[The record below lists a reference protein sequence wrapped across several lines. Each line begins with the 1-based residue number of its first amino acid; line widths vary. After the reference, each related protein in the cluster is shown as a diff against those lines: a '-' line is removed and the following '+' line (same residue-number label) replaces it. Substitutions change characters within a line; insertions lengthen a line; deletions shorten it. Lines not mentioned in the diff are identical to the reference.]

1 MKDMKHRLNGV
12 KKNKLIIFASIFTIA
27 CISLLS
33 VGYAANSSSLA
44 FDGSAFARAEGDVR
58 ITDVQCVKPN
68 TSSDTQGD
76 TSGNIFYPEF
86 TKDAINGGLRLN
98 SVTTSM
104 VCNIEVTN
112 LSSYNVL
119 ITNIEKIRFTNTNMT
134 YSFENVVV
142 NDTLIPAAN
151 KSVLQLKIAFRSNVL
166 SQIAGAIET
175 FIENVLGINLNV
187 YFGFRFSFYKVPQ
200 YTLSVT
206 ATPEDALIVFE
217 VGDKVVASGT
227 GHVSKLMDSHKP
239 IKYTVSKKNYYTQS
253 ETITMTENTTRTIEL
268 VHKTG
273 YELTINPT
281 PSNSLVTFKVNGEV
295 VSSGTG
301 VQSYTAIDETTIEY
315 TVSMFEYYD
324 KTGSFTLAGKDTTI
338 DVSLDLMPW
347 ITGTFTN
354 TDRKVA
360 TTKEDVVYHPGKY
373 LIEMWGGKGGQY
385 FRVESKQA
393 GYRGEAGYI
402 YAIVDLEYNDKI
414 FFTLGGNGRDG
425 DYSGVARGG
434 ENGGGNGAATYAGG
448 GGGYSAFA
456 VGTTTINEAN
466 INSGNV
472 LMIVAGG
479 GGAGGSSLVAGKP
492 GDGGN
497 AGTLTSAT
505 TTISIGTVF
514 HGADGT
520 LNGAKEGSNGLGGTT
535 TSKANSKG
543 GKAGGLLLGGAGTGN
558 GGGGGAGYYGGSG
571 SGGAGTLATNQPGGA
586 GGGSSF
592 ISSKVTYSNLPS
604 TATSK
609 LVATNP
615 SSTGGAIVITYL
627 GKN

>member
-12 KKNKLIIFASIFTIA
+12 KKNKLIIFASIFAIA

-33 VGYAANSSSLA
+33 VGYAANSSTLA

-58 ITDVQCVKPN
+58 ITDVQCVKP
-68 TSSDTQGD
+68 SSGLDTQD
-76 TSGNIFYPEF
+76 TSGNIFYPEY
-86 TKDAINGGLRLN
+86 TKDSINGGLRLN
-98 SVTTSM
+98 STLTSM

-119 ITNIEKIRFTNTNMT
+119 ITNIEQIRFSNPNMN

-142 NDTLIPAAN
+142 NETIIPAAN
-151 KSVLQLKIAFRSNVL
+151 KSVLKLKIAFRPNII
-166 SQIAGAIET
+166 SQISGLVET
-175 FIENVLGINLNV
+175 IIENVLGINLNV
-187 YFGFRFSFYKVPQ
+187 YFGFRFSFYKIPQ

-206 ATPEDALIVFE
+206 TTPEDALIVFE
-217 VGDKVVASGT
+217 VEDQVVASGT
-227 GHVSKLMDSHKP
+227 GHVSKLMDSNKP
-239 IKYTVSKKNYYTQS
+239 IKYTVSKKNYYTQT
-253 ETITMTENTTRTIEL
+253 ETITMTEDTTRTIEL
-268 VHKTG
+268 THKPD

-301 VQSYTAIDETTIEY
+301 VQSYTAVDETTIEY

-324 KTGSFTLAGKDTTI
+324 KTGSFTLDGKDTTI

-354 TDRKVA
+354 NDRKVA

-385 FRVESKQA
+385 FRAESKQT

-425 DYSGVARGG
+425 DYSGTARGG
-434 ENGGGNGAATYAGG
+434 ANGGGNGAATYAGG
-448 GGGYSAFA
+448 GGGYSALA
-456 VGTTTINEAN
+456 VGTTTIDEAN

-497 AGTLTSAT
+497 GGTLTSAT
-505 TTISIGTVF
+505 TTISIGNVF

-520 LNGAKEGSNGLGGTT
+520 LNGAKEGRNGLGGTT
-535 TSKANSKG
+535 TSTANSNG
-543 GKAGGLLLGGAGTGN
+543 GKAGGLLLGGAGNGN

-571 SGGAGTLATNQPGGA
+571 SGGAGTLSTNQPGGA

-592 ISSKVTYSNLPS
+592 ISSKATYSNLPS

>member
-1 MKDMKHRLNGV
+1 MKDMKHRLNGL
-12 KKNKLIIFASIFTIA
+12 KKNKLIIFASIFVIA

-33 VGYAANSSSLA
+33 VGYAANSSTLA

-58 ITDVQCVKPN
+58 ITDVHCVKPSESG
-68 TSSDTQGD
+68 TLEDS
-76 TSGNIFYPEF
+76 SGNIFYPEY
-86 TKDAINGGLRLN
+86 TKDSINGGLRLN
-98 SVTTSM
+98 SATTKM

-119 ITNIEKIRFTNTNMT
+119 VTNIEKIRFTNINME
-134 YSFENVVV
+134 YSFDNLKV
-142 NDTLIPAAN
+142 NETTIPAAD
-151 KSVLQLKIAFRSNVL
+151 KSVFSLTIAFRSNVI
-166 SQIAGAIET
+166 SQISGMVET
-175 FIENVLGINLNV
+175 FIENVLGIDLNV
-187 YFGFRFSFYKVPQ
+187 YFGFRFSFYKIPQ
-200 YTLSVT
+200 YTLDVT
-206 ATPEDALIVFE
+206 AIPEDSLIVFE
-217 VGDKVVASGT
+217 VGDQVVASGA

-253 ETITMTENTTRTIEL
+253 ETITMTDNTSRTVEL
-268 VHKTG
+268 VHKNDFD
-273 YELTINPT
+273 LTINPT
-281 PSNSLVTFKVNGEV
+281 PSNSLVTFKVDGEV
-295 VSSGTG
+295 VLSGTG
-301 VQSYTAIDETTIEY
+301 VQTYTATDETTIEY

-324 KTGSFTLAGKDTTI
+324 KTATYTLNGKDTTI

-385 FRVESKQA
+385 LRAESKKA

-425 DYSGVARGG
+425 DYSGTARGG
-434 ENGGGNGAATYAGG
+434 ANGGGNGAATYAGG

-456 VGTTTINEAN
+456 IGTKTIDSSN

-497 AGTLTSAT
+497 GGTLTSAT

-520 LNGAKEGSNGLGGTT
+520 LNGAIEGRNGLGGTT
-535 TSKANSKG
+535 TSIANSKG
-543 GKAGGLLLGGAGTGN
+543 GKAGGLLLGGAGDGN

-571 SGGAGTLATNQPGGA
+571 SGGAGTLSSNQPGGA

>member
-12 KKNKLIIFASIFTIA
+12 KKNKLIIFACIFAIA

-33 VGYAANSSSLA
+33 VGYAANSSTLA

-58 ITDVQCVKPN
+58 ITDVQCVKP
-68 TSSDTQGD
+68 SSGLDTQD
-76 TSGNIFYPEF
+76 TSGNIFYPEY
-86 TKDAINGGLRLN
+86 TKDSINGGLRLN
-98 SVTTSM
+98 STLTSM

-119 ITNIEKIRFTNTNMT
+119 ITNIEKIRFSNPNMN

-142 NDTLIPAAN
+142 NETIIPAAN
-151 KSVLQLKIAFRSNVL
+151 KSVLKLKIAFRPNII
-166 SQIAGAIET
+166 SQILGLAENI
-175 FIENVLGINLNV
+175 IENVLGIPLNV
-187 YFGFRFSFYKVPQ
+187 YFGFRFSFYKIAQ

-217 VGDKVVASGT
+217 EGDQVVASGT
-227 GHVSKLMDSHKP
+227 GHVSKLMDSNKP
-239 IKYTVSKKNYYTQS
+239 IKYTVSKKNYYTQT
-253 ETITMTENTTRTIEL
+253 ETITMTEDTTRTIEL
-268 VHKTG
+268 THKPD

-301 VQSYTAIDETTIEY
+301 VQSYTAVDETTIEY

-324 KTGSFTLAGKDTTI
+324 KTESFTLDGKDTTI

-354 TDRKVA
+354 NDRKVS

-385 FRVESKQA
+385 FRAESKQT

-425 DYSGVARGG
+425 DYSGTARGG
-434 ENGGGNGAATYAGG
+434 ANGGGNGAATYAGG
-448 GGGYSAFA
+448 GGGYSALA
-456 VGTTTINEAN
+456 VGTTTIDEAN

-479 GGAGGSSLVAGKP
+479 GGAGGSSLVVGKP

-497 AGTLTSAT
+497 GGTLTSAT

-520 LNGAKEGSNGLGGTT
+520 LNGAKKGRNGLGGTT
-535 TSKANSKG
+535 TSTANSNG
-543 GKAGGLLLGGAGTGN
+543 GKAGGLLLGGAGNGN

-571 SGGAGTLATNQPGGA
+571 SAGAGTLSTNQPGGA

-592 ISSKVTYSNLPS
+592 ISSKATYSNLPS

>member
-12 KKNKLIIFASIFTIA
+12 KKNKLIIFASIFAIA

-33 VGYAANSSSLA
+33 VGYAANSSTLA

-58 ITDVQCVKPN
+58 ITDVQCVKP
-68 TSSDTQGD
+68 SSGLDTQD
-76 TSGNIFYPEF
+76 TSGNIFYPEY
-86 TKDAINGGLRLN
+86 TKDSINGGLRLN
-98 SVTTSM
+98 STLTSM

-119 ITNIEKIRFTNTNMT
+119 ITNIEKIRFSNPNMN

-142 NDTLIPAAN
+142 NETIIPAAN
-151 KSVLQLKIAFRSNVL
+151 KSVLKLKIAFRPNII
-166 SQIAGAIET
+166 SQILGLAENI
-175 FIENVLGINLNV
+175 IENVLGIPLNV
-187 YFGFRFSFYKVPQ
+187 YFGFRFSFYKIAQ

-217 VGDKVVASGT
+217 EGDQVVASGT
-227 GHVSKLMDSHKP
+227 GHVSKLIDSNKT
-239 IKYTVSKKNYYTQS
+239 IKYTVSKNNYYTQS
-253 ETITMTENTTRTIEL
+253 ETIKMTEDTTRTIEL
-268 VHKTG
+268 THKQN

-281 PSNSLVTFKVNGEV
+281 PSNSLVTLKVNGEV

-301 VQSYTAIDETTIEY
+301 VQSYTAVDETTIEY

-324 KTGSFTLAGKDTTI
+324 KTGSFTLDGKDTTI

-385 FRVESKQA
+385 FRAESKQT

-425 DYSGVARGG
+425 DYSGTARGG
-434 ENGGGNGAATYAGG
+434 ANGGGYGGATYAGG
-448 GGGYSAFA
+448 GGGYSALA
-456 VGTTTINEAN
+456 VGTTTIDEAN

-497 AGTLTSAT
+497 GGTLTSAT
-505 TTISIGTVF
+505 TTISIGNVF

-520 LNGAKEGSNGLGGTT
+520 LNGAKEGRNGLGGTT
-535 TSKANSKG
+535 TSTANSNG
-543 GKAGGLLLGGAGTGN
+543 GKAGGLLLGGAGNGN

-571 SGGAGTLATNQPGGA
+571 SAGPGTLATNQPGGA

-592 ISSKVTYSNLPS
+592 ISSKATYSNLPS

>member
-1 MKDMKHRLNGV
+1 MKDMKHILNGV
-12 KKNKLIIFASIFTIA
+12 KKNKLIIFASIFAIA

-33 VGYAANSSSLA
+33 VGYAANSSTLA

-58 ITDVQCVKPN
+58 ITDVQCVKP
-68 TSSDTQGD
+68 SSGLDTQD
-76 TSGNIFYPEF
+76 TSGNIFYPEY
-86 TKDAINGGLRLN
+86 TKDSINGGLRLN
-98 SVTTSM
+98 STLTSM

-119 ITNIEKIRFTNTNMT
+119 ITNIEQIRFSNPNMN

-142 NDTLIPAAN
+142 NETIIPAAN
-151 KSVLQLKIAFRSNVL
+151 KSVLKLKIAFRPNII
-166 SQIAGAIET
+166 SQISGLVET
-175 FIENVLGINLNV
+175 IIENVLGINLNV
-187 YFGFRFSFYKVPQ
+187 YFGFRFSFYKIPQ

-206 ATPEDALIVFE
+206 TTPEDALIVFE
-217 VGDKVVASGT
+217 VEDQVVASST
-227 GHVSKLMDSHKP
+227 GHVSKLMDSNKP
-239 IKYTVSKKNYYTQS
+239 IKYTVSKKNYYTQT
-253 ETITMTENTTRTIEL
+253 ETITMTEDTTRTIEL
-268 VHKTG
+268 THKPD

-301 VQSYTAIDETTIEY
+301 VQSYTAVDETTIEY

-324 KTGSFTLAGKDTTI
+324 KTGSFTLDGKDTTI

-354 TDRKVA
+354 NDRKVA

-385 FRVESKQA
+385 FRAESKQT

-425 DYSGVARGG
+425 DYSGTARGG
-434 ENGGGNGAATYAGG
+434 ANGGGNGAATYAGG
-448 GGGYSAFA
+448 GGGYSALA
-456 VGTTTINEAN
+456 VGTTTIDEAN

-497 AGTLTSAT
+497 GGTLTSAT
-505 TTISIGTVF
+505 TTISIGNVF

-520 LNGAKEGSNGLGGTT
+520 LNGAKEGRNGLGGTT
-535 TSKANSKG
+535 TSTANSNG
-543 GKAGGLLLGGAGTGN
+543 GKAGGLLLGGAGNGN

-571 SGGAGTLATNQPGGA
+571 SGGAGTLSTNQPGGA

-592 ISSKVTYSNLPS
+592 ISSKATYSNLPS

>member
-12 KKNKLIIFASIFTIA
+12 KKNKLIIFASIFAIA

-33 VGYAANSSSLA
+33 VGYAANSSTLA

-58 ITDVQCVKPN
+58 ITDVQCVKP
-68 TSSDTQGD
+68 SSGLDTQD
-76 TSGNIFYPEF
+76 TSGNIFYPEY
-86 TKDAINGGLRLN
+86 TKDSINGGLRLN
-98 SVTTSM
+98 STLTSM

-119 ITNIEKIRFTNTNMT
+119 ITNIEQIRFSNPNMN

-142 NDTLIPAAN
+142 NETIIPAAN
-151 KSVLQLKIAFRSNVL
+151 KSVLKLKIAFRPNII
-166 SQIAGAIET
+166 SQISGLVET
-175 FIENVLGINLNV
+175 IIENVLGINLNV
-187 YFGFRFSFYKVPQ
+187 YFGFRFSFYKIPQ

-206 ATPEDALIVFE
+206 TTPEDALIVFE
-217 VGDKVVASGT
+217 VEDQVVASGT
-227 GHVSKLMDSHKP
+227 GHVSKLMDSNKP

-253 ETITMTENTTRTIEL
+253 ETITMTEDTTRTIEL
-268 VHKTG
+268 THKPD

-301 VQSYTAIDETTIEY
+301 VQSYTAVDETTIEY

-324 KTGSFTLAGKDTTI
+324 KTESFTLDGKDTTI

-354 TDRKVA
+354 NDRKVA

-385 FRVESKQA
+385 FRAESKQT

-425 DYSGVARGG
+425 DYSGTARGG
-434 ENGGGNGAATYAGG
+434 ANGGGYGGATYAGG
-448 GGGYSAFA
+448 GGGYSALA
-456 VGTTTINEAN
+456 VGTTTIDEAN

-497 AGTLTSAT
+497 GGTLTSAT
-505 TTISIGTVF
+505 TTISIGNVF

-520 LNGAKEGSNGLGGTT
+520 LNGAKEGRNGLGGTT
-535 TSKANSKG
+535 TSTANSNG
-543 GKAGGLLLGGAGTGN
+543 GKAGGLLLGGAGNGN

-571 SGGAGTLATNQPGGA
+571 SGGAGTLSTNQPGGA

-592 ISSKVTYSNLPS
+592 ISSKATYSNLPS

>member
-12 KKNKLIIFASIFTIA
+12 KKNKLIIFASIFAIA

-33 VGYAANSSSLA
+33 VGYAAYSSTLA
-44 FDGSAFARAEGDVR
+44 FDGSAFARAEVDVR
-58 ITDVQCVKPN
+58 ITDVQCVKP
-68 TSSDTQGD
+68 SSGLDTQD
-76 TSGNIFYPEF
+76 TSGNIFYPEY
-86 TKDAINGGLRLN
+86 TKDSINGGLRLN
-98 SVTTSM
+98 SVITSM
-104 VCNIEVTN
+104 TCNIEVTN
-112 LSSYNVL
+112 LSSNNVL
-119 ITNIEKIRFTNTNMT
+119 ITNIEQIRFSNPNMT

-142 NDTLIPAAN
+142 NETIIPAAN
-151 KSVLQLKIAFRSNVL
+151 KSVLKLKIAFRSNII
-166 SQIAGAIET
+166 SQISGLVET
-175 FIENVLGINLNV
+175 IIENVLGIPLNV
-187 YFGFRFSFYKVPQ
+187 YFGFRFSFYKIPQ

-217 VGDKVVASGT
+217 IEDQVVASGT
-227 GHVSKLMDSHKP
+227 GHVSKLMESLKP
-239 IKYTVSKKNYYTQS
+239 IKYTVSKNNYYTQS
-253 ETITMTENTTRTIEL
+253 ETITMTEDTTRTIEL
-268 VHKTG
+268 TYKPD

-324 KTGSFTLAGKDTTI
+324 KTESFTLDGKDTTI
-338 DVSLDLMPW
+338 DVSLDEMPW

-354 TDRKVA
+354 TDRTVA

-385 FRVESKQA
+385 YRAESKLT
-393 GYRGEAGYI
+393 GYRGESGYI
-402 YAIVDLEYNDKI
+402 YAIVDLEYNDNI

-425 DYSGVARGG
+425 ALSGTAAGG
-434 ENGGGNGAATYAGG
+434 ANGGGKGAATYAGG
-448 GGGYSAFA
+448 GGGYSALA

-479 GGAGGSSLVAGKP
+479 GGAGGSSLVSGKP

-497 AGTLTSAT
+497 GGTLTSAT

-520 LNGAKEGSNGLGGTT
+520 LNGAKEGRNGLGGTT
-535 TSKANSKG
+535 TSTANSSG
-543 GKAGGLLLGGAGTGN
+543 GSAGGLLLGGAGNGN

-571 SGGAGTLATNQPGGA
+571 SAGAGTLSTNQPGGA

-592 ISSKVTYSNLPS
+592 ISSKATYSNLPS

>member
-12 KKNKLIIFASIFTIA
+12 KKNKLIIFASIFAIA

-33 VGYAANSSSLA
+33 VGYAANSSTLA

-58 ITDVQCVKPN
+58 ITDVQCLKP
-68 TSSDTQGD
+68 SSGLAD
-76 TSGNIFYPEF
+76 TSGNIFYPEY
-86 TKDAINGGLRLN
+86 TKDSINGGIRLN
-98 SVTTSM
+98 STLTSM
-104 VCNIEVTN
+104 TCNIEVTN
-112 LSSYNVL
+112 LSSNNVL
-119 ITNIEKIRFTNTNMT
+119 ITNIEKIRFNNPNMT

-142 NDTLIPAAN
+142 NETIIPAAN
-151 KSVLQLKIAFRSNVL
+151 KSVLKLKISFRSNII
-166 SQIAGAIET
+166 SQILGLAENI
-175 FIENVLGINLNV
+175 IENVLGIPLNV
-187 YFGFRFSFYKVPQ
+187 YFGFRFSFYKIPQ

-217 VGDKVVASGT
+217 EGDQVVASGT
-227 GHVSKLMDSHKP
+227 GHVSKLMDSNKP

-253 ETITMTENTTRTIEL
+253 ETITMTEDTTRTIEL
-268 VHKTG
+268 THKPD

-301 VQSYTAIDETTIEY
+301 VQSYTAVDETTIEY

-324 KTGSFTLAGKDTTI
+324 KTGSFTLDGKDTTI

-354 TDRKVA
+354 NDRKVA

-385 FRVESKQA
+385 FRAESKQT

-425 DYSGVARGG
+425 DLSGTARGG
-434 ENGGGNGAATYAGG
+434 ANGGGYGGATYAGG
-448 GGGYSAFA
+448 GGGYSALA
-456 VGTTTINEAN
+456 VGTTTIDEAN

-497 AGTLTSAT
+497 GGTLTSAT
-505 TTISIGTVF
+505 TTISIGNVF

-520 LNGAKEGSNGLGGTT
+520 LNGAKEGRNGLGGTT
-535 TSKANSKG
+535 TSTANSNG
-543 GKAGGLLLGGAGTGN
+543 GKAGGLLLGGAGNGN

-571 SGGAGTLATNQPGGA
+571 SAGPGTLSTNQPGGA

-592 ISSKVTYSNLPS
+592 ISSKATYSNLPS

>member
-1 MKDMKHRLNGV
+1 MKHRLNGV
-12 KKNKLIIFASIFTIA
+12 KKNKLIIFASIFAIA

-58 ITDVQCVKPN
+58 ITNVNCAKP
-68 TSSDTQGD
+68 TSGSGTQGD
-76 TSGNIFYPEF
+76 TSGNIFYPEY
-86 TKDAINGGLRLN
+86 TKDSINGGLRLN
-98 SVTTSM
+98 SVVTSM

-119 ITNIEKIRFTNTNMT
+119 ITNIEQIRFTNPNMT

-142 NDTLIPAAN
+142 NETLIPAAN
-151 KSVLQLKIAFRSNVL
+151 KSVLKLKIAFRSNII
-166 SQIAGAIET
+166 SQISGLVET
-175 FIENVLGINLNV
+175 IIENVLGINLNV
-187 YFGFRFSFYKVPQ
+187 YFGFRFSFYKIPQ

-217 VGDKVVASGT
+217 IEDQVVASGT
-227 GHVSKLMDSHKP
+227 GHVSKLMDSNKP

-253 ETITMTENTTRTIEL
+253 ETITMTEDTTRTIEL
-268 VHKTG
+268 THKQD

-301 VQSYTAIDETTIEY
+301 VQSYTAVDETTIEY

-324 KTGSFTLAGKDTTI
+324 KTGSFTLDGKDTTI

-354 TDRKVA
+354 NDRKVA

-385 FRVESKQA
+385 FRAESKQT

-425 DYSGVARGG
+425 DYSGTARGG
-434 ENGGGNGAATYAGG
+434 ANGGGYGGATYAGG
-448 GGGYSAFA
+448 GGGYSALA
-456 VGTTTINEAN
+456 VGTTTIDEAN

-497 AGTLTSAT
+497 GGTLTSAT

-520 LNGAKEGSNGLGGTT
+520 LNGAKKGRNGLGGTT
-535 TSKANSKG
+535 TSTANSNG
-543 GKAGGLLLGGAGTGN
+543 GKAGGLLLGGAGNGN

-571 SGGAGTLATNQPGGA
+571 SAGPGTLATNQPGGA

-592 ISSKVTYSNLPS
+592 ISSKATYSNLPS

>member
-12 KKNKLIIFASIFTIA
+12 KKNKLIIFASIFAIA

-58 ITDVQCVKPN
+58 ITDVHCVKPSS
-68 TSSDTQGD
+68 SSDTQGD

-98 SVTTSM
+98 SATTKM

-119 ITNIEKIRFTNTNMT
+119 VTNIEKIRFTNINME
-134 YSFENVVV
+134 YSFNNLEV
-142 NDTLIPAAN
+142 NETKIPAAD
-151 KSVLQLKIAFRSNVL
+151 KSVFSLTIAFRSNVI
-166 SQIAGAIET
+166 SQISGMVET

-187 YFGFRFSFYKVPQ
+187 YFGFRFSFYKIPQ
-200 YTLSVT
+200 YTLDVT

-217 VGDKVVASGT
+217 IADQVVASGT
-227 GHVSKLMDSHKP
+227 GHVSKLMDSNKP

-253 ETITMTENTTRTIEL
+253 ETVTMTEDTTRTIEL
-268 VHKTG
+268 VHKPD

-301 VQSYTAIDETTIEY
+301 VQSYTAVDETTIEY

-324 KTGSFTLAGKDTTI
+324 KTESFTLAGKDTTI

-385 FRVESKQA
+385 FRAESKKA

-434 ENGGGNGAATYAGG
+434 ANGGGYGAATYAGG
-448 GGGYSAFA
+448 GGGYSALA
-456 VGTTTINEAN
+456 VGTTTIDEAN

-497 AGTLTSAT
+497 GGTLTSAT
-505 TTISIGTVF
+505 TTISIGNVF

-520 LNGAKEGSNGLGGTT
+520 LNAAKEGSNGLGGTT
-535 TSKANSKG
+535 TSTANSKG
-543 GKAGGLLLGGAGTGN
+543 GKAGGLLLGGAGDGN

-571 SGGAGTLATNQPGGA
+571 SGGAGTLSTNQPGGA

-592 ISSKVTYSNLPS
+592 ISTKATYSNLPS

>member
-12 KKNKLIIFASIFTIA
+12 KKNKLIIFASIFAIA

-58 ITDVQCVKPN
+58 ITNVDCAKP
-68 TSSDTQGD
+68 TSGSGTQGD
-76 TSGNIFYPEF
+76 TSGNIFYPEY
-86 TKDAINGGLRLN
+86 TKDSINGGLRLN
-98 SVTTSM
+98 SVVTSM

-119 ITNIEKIRFTNTNMT
+119 ITNIEQIRFSNPNMN

-142 NDTLIPAAN
+142 NETIIPAAN
-151 KSVLQLKIAFRSNVL
+151 KSVLKLKIAFRPNII
-166 SQIAGAIET
+166 SQISGLVET
-175 FIENVLGINLNV
+175 IIENVLGINLNV
-187 YFGFRFSFYKVPQ
+187 YFGFRFSFYKIPQ

-217 VGDKVVASGT
+217 IEDQVVASGT
-227 GHVSKLMDSHKP
+227 GHVSKLMDSNKP
-239 IKYTVSKKNYYTQS
+239 IKYTVSKKNYYTQT
-253 ETITMTENTTRTIEL
+253 ETITMTEDTTRTIEL
-268 VHKTG
+268 THKQD

-301 VQSYTAIDETTIEY
+301 VQSYTAVDETTIEY

-324 KTGSFTLAGKDTTI
+324 KTGSFTLDGKDTTI

-354 TDRKVA
+354 NDRKVA

-385 FRVESKQA
+385 FRAESKQT

-425 DYSGVARGG
+425 DYSGTARGG
-434 ENGGGNGAATYAGG
+434 ANGGGNGAATYAGG
-448 GGGYSAFA
+448 GGGYSALA
-456 VGTTTINEAN
+456 VGTTTIDEAN

-497 AGTLTSAT
+497 GGTLTSAT

-520 LNGAKEGSNGLGGTT
+520 LNGAKKGRNGLGGTT
-535 TSKANSKG
+535 TSTANSNG
-543 GKAGGLLLGGAGTGN
+543 GKAGGLLLGGAGNGN

-571 SGGAGTLATNQPGGA
+571 SGGAGTLSTNQPGGA

-592 ISSKVTYSNLPS
+592 ISSKATYSNLPS

>member
-12 KKNKLIIFASIFTIA
+12 KKNKLIIFASIFAIA

-33 VGYAANSSSLA
+33 VGYAANSSTLA

-58 ITDVQCVKPN
+58 ITDVQCVKP
-68 TSSDTQGD
+68 SSGLDTQD
-76 TSGNIFYPEF
+76 TSGNIFYPEY
-86 TKDAINGGLRLN
+86 TKDSINGGLRLN
-98 SVTTSM
+98 STLTSM

-119 ITNIEKIRFTNTNMT
+119 ITNIEQIRFSNPNMN

-142 NDTLIPAAN
+142 NETIIPAAN
-151 KSVLQLKIAFRSNVL
+151 KSVLKLKIAFRPNII
-166 SQIAGAIET
+166 SQISGLVET
-175 FIENVLGINLNV
+175 IIENVLGINLNV
-187 YFGFRFSFYKVPQ
+187 YFGFRFSFYKIPQ

-217 VGDKVVASGT
+217 EGNQVVASGT
-227 GHVSKLMDSHKP
+227 GHVSKLMDSNKP
-239 IKYTVSKKNYYTQS
+239 IKYTVSKKNYYTQT
-253 ETITMTENTTRTIEL
+253 ETITMTEDTTRTIEL
-268 VHKTG
+268 THKPD

-301 VQSYTAIDETTIEY
+301 VQSYTAVDETTIEY

-324 KTGSFTLAGKDTTI
+324 KTGSFTLDGKDTTI

-385 FRVESKQA
+385 FRAESKQT

-425 DYSGVARGG
+425 DYSGTARGG
-434 ENGGGNGAATYAGG
+434 ANGGGNGAATYAGG
-448 GGGYSAFA
+448 GGGYSALA
-456 VGTTTINEAN
+456 VGTTTIDEAN

-497 AGTLTSAT
+497 GGTLTSAT
-505 TTISIGTVF
+505 TTISIGNVF

-520 LNGAKEGSNGLGGTT
+520 LNGAKEGRNGLGGTT
-535 TSKANSKG
+535 TSTANSNG
-543 GKAGGLLLGGAGTGN
+543 GKAGGLLLGGAGNGN

-571 SGGAGTLATNQPGGA
+571 SAGPGTLSTNQPGGA

-592 ISSKVTYSNLPS
+592 ISSKATYSNLPS

>member
-12 KKNKLIIFASIFTIA
+12 KKNKLIIFASIFAIA

-33 VGYAANSSSLA
+33 VGYAANSSTLA

-58 ITDVQCVKPN
+58 ITDVQCVKP
-68 TSSDTQGD
+68 SSGLDTQD
-76 TSGNIFYPEF
+76 TSGNIFYPEY
-86 TKDAINGGLRLN
+86 TKDSINGGLRLN
-98 SVTTSM
+98 STLTSM

-119 ITNIEKIRFTNTNMT
+119 ITNIEKIRFSNPNMN

-142 NDTLIPAAN
+142 NETIIPAAN
-151 KSVLQLKIAFRSNVL
+151 KSVLKLKIAFRPNII
-166 SQIAGAIET
+166 SQILGLAENI
-175 FIENVLGINLNV
+175 IENVLGIPLNV
-187 YFGFRFSFYKVPQ
+187 YFGFRFSFYKIPQ

-217 VGDKVVASGT
+217 VEDQVVASGT
-227 GHVSKLMDSHKP
+227 GHVSKLMDSNKA

-253 ETITMTENTTRTIEL
+253 ETITMTEDTTRTIEL
-268 VHKTG
+268 THKPD

-281 PSNSLVTFKVNGEV
+281 PSNSLVTLKVNGEV

-301 VQSYTAIDETTIEY
+301 VQSYTAVDETTIEY

-324 KTGSFTLAGKDTTI
+324 KTGSFTLDGKDTTI

-385 FRVESKQA
+385 FRAESKQT

-425 DYSGVARGG
+425 DYSGTARGG
-434 ENGGGNGAATYAGG
+434 ANGGGNGAATYAGG
-448 GGGYSAFA
+448 GGGYSALA
-456 VGTTTINEAN
+456 VGTTTIDEAN

-497 AGTLTSAT
+497 GGTLTSAT

-520 LNGAKEGSNGLGGTT
+520 LNGAKKGRNGLGGTT
-535 TSKANSKG
+535 TSTANSNG
-543 GKAGGLLLGGAGTGN
+543 GKAGGLLLGGAGNGN

-571 SGGAGTLATNQPGGA
+571 SAGPGTLATNQPGGA

-592 ISSKVTYSNLPS
+592 ISSKATYSNLPS

>member
-12 KKNKLIIFASIFTIA
+12 KKNKLIIFASIFAIA

-33 VGYAANSSSLA
+33 VGYAANSSTLA

-58 ITDVQCVKPN
+58 ITDVQCVKP
-68 TSSDTQGD
+68 SSGLDTQD
-76 TSGNIFYPEF
+76 TSGNIFYPEY
-86 TKDAINGGLRLN
+86 TKDSINGGLRLN
-98 SVTTSM
+98 STLTSM

-119 ITNIEKIRFTNTNMT
+119 ITNIEKIRFSNPNMN

-142 NDTLIPAAN
+142 NETIIPAAN
-151 KSVLQLKIAFRSNVL
+151 KSVLKLKIAFRPNII
-166 SQIAGAIET
+166 SQISGLVET
-175 FIENVLGINLNV
+175 IIENVLGINLNV
-187 YFGFRFSFYKVPQ
+187 YFGFRFSFYKIAQ

-217 VGDKVVASGT
+217 IEDQVVASGT
-227 GHVSKLMDSHKP
+227 GHVSKLMDSNKP
-239 IKYTVSKKNYYTQS
+239 IKYTVSKKNYYTQT
-253 ETITMTENTTRTIEL
+253 ETITMTEDTTRTIEL
-268 VHKTG
+268 THKQD

-301 VQSYTAIDETTIEY
+301 VQSYTAVDETTIEY

-324 KTGSFTLAGKDTTI
+324 KTESFTLDGKDTTI

-354 TDRKVA
+354 NDRKVA

-385 FRVESKQA
+385 FRAESKQT

-425 DYSGVARGG
+425 DYSGTARGG
-434 ENGGGNGAATYAGG
+434 ANGGGNGAATYAGG
-448 GGGYSAFA
+448 GGGYSALA
-456 VGTTTINEAN
+456 VGTTTIDEAN

-497 AGTLTSAT
+497 GGTLTSAT
-505 TTISIGTVF
+505 TTISIGNVF

-520 LNGAKEGSNGLGGTT
+520 LNGAKEGRNGLGGTT
-535 TSKANSKG
+535 TSTANSNG
-543 GKAGGLLLGGAGTGN
+543 GKAGGLLLGGAGNGN

-592 ISSKVTYSNLPS
+592 ISSKATYSNLPS

>member
-12 KKNKLIIFASIFTIA
+12 KKNKLIIFASIFAIA

-33 VGYAANSSSLA
+33 VGYAANSSTLA

-58 ITDVQCVKPN
+58 ITDVQCLKP
-68 TSSDTQGD
+68 SSGLAD
-76 TSGNIFYPEF
+76 TSGNLFYPEY
-86 TKDAINGGLRLN
+86 TKDSINGGIRLN
-98 SVTTSM
+98 STLTSM

-112 LSSYNVL
+112 LSSNNVL
-119 ITNIEKIRFTNTNMT
+119 ITNIEKIRFNNPNMT

-142 NDTLIPAAN
+142 NETLIPAAN
-151 KSVLQLKIAFRSNVL
+151 KSVLKLKISFRDNII
-166 SQIAGAIET
+166 SQILGLAENIIET
-175 FIENVLGINLNV
+175 VLGIPLNV
-187 YFGFRFSFYKVPQ
+187 YFGFRFSFYKIPQ
-200 YTLSVT
+200 YSLSVT

-217 VGDKVVASGT
+217 EGDQVVASGT
-227 GHVSKLMDSHKP
+227 GHVSKLIDSNKT
-239 IKYTVSKKNYYTQS
+239 IKYTVSKNNYYTQS
-253 ETITMTENTTRTIEL
+253 ETITMTEDTTRTIEL
-268 VHKTG
+268 TYKQD

-281 PSNSLVTFKVNGEV
+281 PSNSLVTLKVNGEV

-301 VQSYTAIDETTIEY
+301 VQSYTAVDETTIEY

-324 KTGSFTLAGKDTTI
+324 KTGSFTLNGKDTTI
-338 DVSLDLMPW
+338 DVSLDEMPW

-354 TDRKVA
+354 TDRTVA

-385 FRVESKQA
+385 YRAESKLT

-402 YAIVDLEYNDKI
+402 YAIVDLEYNDNI

-425 DYSGVARGG
+425 AVSGTARGG
-434 ENGGGNGAATYAGG
+434 ANGGGNGGATYAGG
-448 GGGYSAFA
+448 GGGYSALA
-456 VGTTTINEAN
+456 VGTTSINEAN

-479 GGAGGSSLVAGKP
+479 GGAGGSSLTSGKP

-497 AGTLTSAT
+497 GGTLTSAT

-520 LNGAKEGSNGLGGTT
+520 LNGAKEGRNGLGGTT
-535 TSKANSKG
+535 TSTANSSG
-543 GKAGGLLLGGAGTGN
+543 GAAGGLLLGGAGNRN

-571 SGGAGTLATNQPGGA
+571 SAGAGTLSSNQPGGA

>member
-12 KKNKLIIFASIFTIA
+12 KKNKLIIFASIFAIA

-33 VGYAANSSSLA
+33 VGYAANSSTLA

-58 ITDVQCVKPN
+58 ITDVQCVKP
-68 TSSDTQGD
+68 SSGLDTQD
-76 TSGNIFYPEF
+76 TSGNIFYPEY
-86 TKDAINGGLRLN
+86 TKDSINGGLRLN
-98 SVTTSM
+98 STLTSM

-119 ITNIEKIRFTNTNMT
+119 ITNIEQIRFSNPNMN

-142 NDTLIPAAN
+142 NETIIPAAN
-151 KSVLQLKIAFRSNVL
+151 KSVLKLKIAFRPNII
-166 SQIAGAIET
+166 SQISGLVET
-175 FIENVLGINLNV
+175 IIENVLGINLNV
-187 YFGFRFSFYKVPQ
+187 YFGFRFSFYKIPQ

-206 ATPEDALIVFE
+206 TTPEDALIVFE
-217 VGDKVVASGT
+217 VEDQVVASGT
-227 GHVSKLMDSHKP
+227 GHVSKLMDSNKP
-239 IKYTVSKKNYYTQS
+239 IKYTVSKKNYYTQT
-253 ETITMTENTTRTIEL
+253 ETITMTEDTTRTIEL
-268 VHKTG
+268 THKPD

-301 VQSYTAIDETTIEY
+301 VQSYTAVDETTIEY

-324 KTGSFTLAGKDTTI
+324 KTESFTLDGKDTTI

-354 TDRKVA
+354 NDRKVA

-385 FRVESKQA
+385 FRAESKQT

-425 DYSGVARGG
+425 DYSGTARGG
-434 ENGGGNGAATYAGG
+434 ANGGGNGAATYAGG
-448 GGGYSAFA
+448 GGGYSALA
-456 VGTTTINEAN
+456 VGTTTIDEAN

-497 AGTLTSAT
+497 GGTLTSAT
-505 TTISIGTVF
+505 TTISIGNVF

-520 LNGAKEGSNGLGGTT
+520 LNGAKEGRNGLGGTT
-535 TSKANSKG
+535 TSTANSNG
-543 GKAGGLLLGGAGTGN
+543 GKAGGLLLGGAGNGN

-571 SGGAGTLATNQPGGA
+571 SAGPGTLSTNQPGGA

-592 ISSKVTYSNLPS
+592 ISSKATYSNLPS

>member
-12 KKNKLIIFASIFTIA
+12 KKNKLIIFASIFAIA

-33 VGYAANSSSLA
+33 VGYAANSSTLA

-58 ITDVQCVKPN
+58 ITDVQCVKP
-68 TSSDTQGD
+68 SSGLDTQD
-76 TSGNIFYPEF
+76 TSGNIFYPEY
-86 TKDAINGGLRLN
+86 TKDSINGGLRLN
-98 SVTTSM
+98 STLTSM

-119 ITNIEKIRFTNTNMT
+119 ITNIEQIRFSNPNMN

-142 NDTLIPAAN
+142 NETIIPAAN
-151 KSVLQLKIAFRSNVL
+151 KSVLKLKIAFRPNII
-166 SQIAGAIET
+166 SQISGLVET
-175 FIENVLGINLNV
+175 IIENVLGINLNV
-187 YFGFRFSFYKVPQ
+187 YFGFRFSFYKIPQ

-217 VGDKVVASGT
+217 IEDQVVASGT
-227 GHVSKLMDSHKP
+227 GHVSKLMDSNKP
-239 IKYTVSKKNYYTQS
+239 IKYTVSKKNYYTQT
-253 ETITMTENTTRTIEL
+253 ETITMTEDTTRTIEL
-268 VHKTG
+268 THKPD

-301 VQSYTAIDETTIEY
+301 VQSYTAVDETTIEY

-324 KTGSFTLAGKDTTI
+324 KTGSFTLDGKDTTI

-385 FRVESKQA
+385 FRAESKQT

-425 DYSGVARGG
+425 DYSGTARGG
-434 ENGGGNGAATYAGG
+434 ANGGGNGAATYAGG
-448 GGGYSAFA
+448 GGGYSALA
-456 VGTTTINEAN
+456 VGTTTIDEAN

-497 AGTLTSAT
+497 GGTLTSAT
-505 TTISIGTVF
+505 TTISIGNVF

-520 LNGAKEGSNGLGGTT
+520 LNGAKEGRNGLGGTT
-535 TSKANSKG
+535 TSTANSNG
-543 GKAGGLLLGGAGTGN
+543 GKAGGLLLGGAGNGN

-571 SGGAGTLATNQPGGA
+571 SGGAGTLSTNQPGGA

-592 ISSKVTYSNLPS
+592 ISSKATYSNLPS

>member
-12 KKNKLIIFASIFTIA
+12 KKNKLIIFACIFAIA

-33 VGYAANSSSLA
+33 VGYAANSSTLA

-58 ITDVQCVKPN
+58 ITDVQCVKP
-68 TSSDTQGD
+68 SSGLDTQD
-76 TSGNIFYPEF
+76 TSGNIFYPEY
-86 TKDAINGGLRLN
+86 TKDSINGGLRLN
-98 SVTTSM
+98 STLTSM

-119 ITNIEKIRFTNTNMT
+119 ITNIEQIRFSNPNMN

-142 NDTLIPAAN
+142 NETIIPAAN
-151 KSVLQLKIAFRSNVL
+151 KSVLKLKIAFRPNII
-166 SQIAGAIET
+166 SQILGLAENI
-175 FIENVLGINLNV
+175 IENVLGIPLNV
-187 YFGFRFSFYKVPQ
+187 YFGFRFSFYKIAQ

-217 VGDKVVASGT
+217 EGDQVVASGT
-227 GHVSKLMDSHKP
+227 GHVSKLIDSNKT
-239 IKYTVSKKNYYTQS
+239 IKYTVSKNNYYTQS
-253 ETITMTENTTRTIEL
+253 ETIKMTEDTTRTIEL
-268 VHKTG
+268 THKPD

-301 VQSYTAIDETTIEY
+301 VQSYTAVDETTIEY

-324 KTGSFTLAGKDTTI
+324 KTGSFTLDGKDTTI

-354 TDRKVA
+354 NDRKVA

-385 FRVESKQA
+385 FRAESKQT

-425 DYSGVARGG
+425 DYSGTARGG
-434 ENGGGNGAATYAGG
+434 ANGGGNGAATYAGG
-448 GGGYSAFA
+448 GGGYSALA
-456 VGTTTINEAN
+456 VGTTTIDEAN

-497 AGTLTSAT
+497 GGTLTSAT
-505 TTISIGTVF
+505 TTISIGNVF

-520 LNGAKEGSNGLGGTT
+520 LNGAKEGRNGLGGTT
-535 TSKANSKG
+535 TSTANSNG
-543 GKAGGLLLGGAGTGN
+543 GKAGGLLLGGAGNGN

-571 SGGAGTLATNQPGGA
+571 SAGAGTLSTNQPGGA

-592 ISSKVTYSNLPS
+592 ISSKATYSNLPS

>member
-1 MKDMKHRLNGV
+1 MNDMKHRLNGV
-12 KKNKLIIFASIFTIA
+12 KKNKLIIFASIFAIA

-33 VGYAANSSSLA
+33 VGYAANSSTLA

-58 ITDVQCVKPN
+58 ITDVQCNKP
-68 TSSDTQGD
+68 TSGSGTQGD
-76 TSGNIFYPEF
+76 TSGNIFYPEY
-86 TKDAINGGLRLN
+86 TKDSINGGLRLN
-98 SVTTSM
+98 SVVTSM

-119 ITNIEKIRFTNTNMT
+119 ITNIEQIRFSNPNMN

-142 NDTLIPAAN
+142 NETIIPAAN
-151 KSVLQLKIAFRSNVL
+151 KSVLKLKIAFRPNII
-166 SQIAGAIET
+166 SQISGLVET
-175 FIENVLGINLNV
+175 IIENVLGINLNV
-187 YFGFRFSFYKVPQ
+187 YFGFRFSFYKIPQ

-217 VGDKVVASGT
+217 IEDQVVASGT
-227 GHVSKLMDSHKP
+227 GHVSKLMDSNKP
-239 IKYTVSKKNYYTQS
+239 IKYTVSKKNYYTQT
-253 ETITMTENTTRTIEL
+253 ETITMTEDTTRTIEL
-268 VHKTG
+268 THKPD

-301 VQSYTAIDETTIEY
+301 VQSYTAVDETTIEY

-324 KTGSFTLAGKDTTI
+324 KTESFTLDGKDTTI

-354 TDRKVA
+354 NDRKVA

-385 FRVESKQA
+385 FRAESKQT

-425 DYSGVARGG
+425 DYSGTARGG
-434 ENGGGNGAATYAGG
+434 ANGGGYGGATYAGG
-448 GGGYSAFA
+448 GGGYSALA
-456 VGTTTINEAN
+456 VGTTTIDEAN

-497 AGTLTSAT
+497 G
-505 TTISIGTVF
+505 
-514 HGADGT
+514 GT
-520 LNGAKEGSNGLGGTT
+520 LNGAKKGRNGLGGTT
-535 TSKANSKG
+535 TSTANSNG
-543 GKAGGLLLGGAGTGN
+543 GKAGGLLLGGAGNGN

-571 SGGAGTLATNQPGGA
+571 SAGPGTLSTNQPGGA

-592 ISSKVTYSNLPS
+592 ISSKATYSNLPS

>member
-12 KKNKLIIFASIFTIA
+12 KKNKLIIFASIFAIA

-33 VGYAANSSSLA
+33 VGYAANSSTLA

-58 ITDVQCVKPN
+58 ITDVQCNKP
-68 TSSDTQGD
+68 TSGSGTQGD
-76 TSGNIFYPEF
+76 TSGNIFYPEY
-86 TKDAINGGLRLN
+86 TKDSINGGLRLN
-98 SVTTSM
+98 SVVTSM

-119 ITNIEKIRFTNTNMT
+119 ITNIEKIRFSNPNMN

-142 NDTLIPAAN
+142 NETIIPAAN
-151 KSVLQLKIAFRSNVL
+151 KSVLKLKIAFRPNII
-166 SQIAGAIET
+166 SQISGLIET

-187 YFGFRFSFYKVPQ
+187 YFGFRFSFYKIPQ

-217 VGDKVVASGT
+217 VGDQVVASGT

-239 IKYTVSKKNYYTQS
+239 IKYTVSKKNYYTQT
-253 ETITMTENTTRTIEL
+253 ETITMTEDTTRTIEL
-268 VHKTG
+268 THKPD

-301 VQSYTAIDETTIEY
+301 VQSYTAVDETTIEY

-324 KTGSFTLAGKDTTI
+324 KTESFTLDGKDTTI

-354 TDRKVA
+354 NDRKVA

-385 FRVESKQA
+385 FRAESKQT

-425 DYSGVARGG
+425 DLSGTARGG
-434 ENGGGNGAATYAGG
+434 ANGGGYGGATYAGG
-448 GGGYSAFA
+448 GGGYSALA
-456 VGTTTINEAN
+456 VGTTTIDEAN

-497 AGTLTSAT
+497 GGTLTSAT

-520 LNGAKEGSNGLGGTT
+520 LNGAKEGRNGLGGTT
-535 TSKANSKG
+535 TSTANSNG
-543 GKAGGLLLGGAGTGN
+543 GKAGGLLLGGAGNGN

-571 SGGAGTLATNQPGGA
+571 SAGPGTLATNQPGGA

-592 ISSKVTYSNLPS
+592 ISSKATYSNLPS

>member
-12 KKNKLIIFASIFTIA
+12 KKNKLIIFASIFAIA

-33 VGYAANSSSLA
+33 VGYAANSSTLA

-58 ITDVQCVKPN
+58 ITDVQCVKP
-68 TSSDTQGD
+68 SSGLDTQD
-76 TSGNIFYPEF
+76 TSGNIFYPEY
-86 TKDAINGGLRLN
+86 TKDSINGGLRLN
-98 SVTTSM
+98 STLTSM

-119 ITNIEKIRFTNTNMT
+119 ITNIEQIRFSNPNMN

-142 NDTLIPAAN
+142 NETIIPAAN
-151 KSVLQLKIAFRSNVL
+151 KSVLKLKIAFRPNII
-166 SQIAGAIET
+166 SQISGLVET
-175 FIENVLGINLNV
+175 IIENVLGINLNV
-187 YFGFRFSFYKVPQ
+187 YFGFRFSFYKIPQ

-206 ATPEDALIVFE
+206 TTPEDALIVFE
-217 VGDKVVASGT
+217 VEDQVVASGT
-227 GHVSKLMDSHKP
+227 GHVSKLMDSNKP
-239 IKYTVSKKNYYTQS
+239 IKYTVSKKNYYTQT
-253 ETITMTENTTRTIEL
+253 ETITMTEDTTRTIEL
-268 VHKTG
+268 THKPD

-301 VQSYTAIDETTIEY
+301 VQSYTAVDETTIEY

-324 KTGSFTLAGKDTTI
+324 KTGSFTLDGKDTTI

-354 TDRKVA
+354 NDRKVA

-385 FRVESKQA
+385 FRAESKQT

-425 DYSGVARGG
+425 YYSGTARGG
-434 ENGGGNGAATYAGG
+434 ANGGGNGAATYAGG
-448 GGGYSAFA
+448 GGGYSALA
-456 VGTTTINEAN
+456 VGTTTIDEAN

-497 AGTLTSAT
+497 GGTLTSAT
-505 TTISIGTVF
+505 TTISIGNVF

-520 LNGAKEGSNGLGGTT
+520 LNGAKEGRNGLGGTT
-535 TSKANSKG
+535 TSTANSNG
-543 GKAGGLLLGGAGTGN
+543 GKAGGLLLGGAGNGN

-571 SGGAGTLATNQPGGA
+571 SAGPGTLSTNQPGGA

-592 ISSKVTYSNLPS
+592 ISSKATYSNLPS

>member
-1 MKDMKHRLNGV
+1 MKYKFKEI
-12 KKNKLIIFASIFTIA
+12 KKNKLVIFSAIFVIA
-27 CISLLS
+27 CVFFLS
-33 VGYAANSSSLA
+33 IGYAAESSSLA

-58 ITDVQCVKPN
+58 ITDVHCIKP
-68 TSSDTQGD
+68 TSGSDTQAD
-76 TSGNIFYPEF
+76 TSGNIFYPEY
-86 TKDAINGGLRLN
+86 TKDSINGGLRLN

-119 ITNIEKIRFTNTNMT
+119 VTNIEQIRFSNTNMT
-134 YSFENVVV
+134 YSFENVEV
-142 NDTLIPAAN
+142 NETLLPAAN
-151 KSVLQLKIAFRSNVL
+151 KSVMQLKIAFKSNII
-166 SQIAGAIET
+166 SQISGAVET
-175 FIENVLGINLNV
+175 FIESVLGINLNI

-200 YTLSVT
+200 YTLDVT
-206 ATPEDALIVFE
+206 ALPEDSLIVFE
-217 VGDKVVASGT
+217 VGDQVVASGT
-227 GHVSKLMDSHKP
+227 GHVSKLLDSHKP
-239 IKYTVSKKNYYTQS
+239 IKYTVTRKNYYTKT
-253 ETITMTENTTRTIEL
+253 ETVTLTDNTTRTVEL
-268 VHKTG
+268 SHKPD

-281 PSNSLVTFKVNGEV
+281 PSTSLVTFKVNGEV

-301 VQSYTAIDETTIEY
+301 VQSFTAIDETTIEY

-324 KTGSFTLAGKDTTI
+324 KTGTFTLNGEDTTI
-338 DVSLDLMPW
+338 DVSLDEMPW
-347 ITGTFTN
+347 VTGTFVN

-360 TTKEDVVYHPGKY
+360 TTKEDTVYHPGKY
-373 LIEMWGGKGGQY
+373 LIEMWGGKGGEY
-385 FRVESKQA
+385 LRAGSKET

-402 YAIVDLEYNDKI
+402 YAIVNLEYNDKI

-425 DYSGVARGG
+425 ELSGTARGG
-434 ENGGGNGAATYAGG
+434 ENGGGYGGATYAGG

-456 VGTTTINEAN
+456 VGTTTIDEAN

-492 GDGGN
+492 GNGGN
-497 AGTLTSAT
+497 GGTLTST
-505 TTISIGTVF
+505 TTSISIGTVF
-514 HGADGT
+514 HGADGS
-520 LNGAKEGSNGLGGTT
+520 LNGAKEGRNGLGGTT
-535 TSKANSKG
+535 TSTANSNA
-543 GKAGGLLLGGAGTGN
+543 GKAGGLLLGGEGSGN

-571 SGGAGTLATNQPGGA
+571 SGGAGTLSSNQPGGA

-592 ISSKVTYSNLPS
+592 ISSKATYSNLPS

-609 LVATNP
+609 LVGTNP
-615 SSTGGAIVITYL
+615 SSSGGAIVITYL

>member
-12 KKNKLIIFASIFTIA
+12 KKNKLIIFACIFAIA

-33 VGYAANSSSLA
+33 VGYAANSSTLA

-58 ITDVQCVKPN
+58 ITDVQCVKP
-68 TSSDTQGD
+68 SSGLDTQD
-76 TSGNIFYPEF
+76 TSGNIFYPEY
-86 TKDAINGGLRLN
+86 TKDSINGGLRLN
-98 SVTTSM
+98 STLTSM

-119 ITNIEKIRFTNTNMT
+119 ITNIERIRFSNPNMN

-142 NDTLIPAAN
+142 NETIIPAAN
-151 KSVLQLKIAFRSNVL
+151 KSVLKLKIAFRPNII
-166 SQIAGAIET
+166 SQILGLAENI
-175 FIENVLGINLNV
+175 IENVLGIPLNV
-187 YFGFRFSFYKVPQ
+187 YFGFRFSFYKIPQ

-217 VGDKVVASGT
+217 EGDQVVASGT
-227 GHVSKLMDSHKP
+227 GHVSKLMDSNKP

-253 ETITMTENTTRTIEL
+253 ETITMTEDTTRTIEL
-268 VHKTG
+268 THKPD

-301 VQSYTAIDETTIEY
+301 VQSYTAVDETTIEY

-324 KTGSFTLAGKDTTI
+324 KTGSFTLDGKDTTI

-385 FRVESKQA
+385 FRAESKQT

-425 DYSGVARGG
+425 DYSGTARGG
-434 ENGGGNGAATYAGG
+434 ANGGGNGAATYAGG
-448 GGGYSAFA
+448 GGGYSALA
-456 VGTTTINEAN
+456 VGTTIIDEAN

-497 AGTLTSAT
+497 GGTLTSAT
-505 TTISIGTVF
+505 TTISIGNVF

-520 LNGAKEGSNGLGGTT
+520 LNGAKEGRNGLGGTT
-535 TSKANSKG
+535 TSTANSNG
-543 GKAGGLLLGGAGTGN
+543 GKAGGLLLGGAGNGN

-571 SGGAGTLATNQPGGA
+571 SGGAGTLSTNQPGGA

-592 ISSKVTYSNLPS
+592 ISSKATYSNLPS

>member
-1 MKDMKHRLNGV
+1 MKHRLNGV
-12 KKNKLIIFASIFTIA
+12 KKNKLIIFASIFAIA

-33 VGYAANSSSLA
+33 VGYAANSSTLA

-58 ITDVQCVKPN
+58 ITDVQCVKP
-68 TSSDTQGD
+68 SSGLDTQD
-76 TSGNIFYPEF
+76 TSGNIFYPEY
-86 TKDAINGGLRLN
+86 TKDSINGGLRLN
-98 SVTTSM
+98 STLTSM

-119 ITNIEKIRFTNTNMT
+119 ITNIEKIRFSNPNMN

-142 NDTLIPAAN
+142 NETIIPAAN
-151 KSVLQLKIAFRSNVL
+151 KSVLKLKIAFRPNII
-166 SQIAGAIET
+166 SQILGLAENI
-175 FIENVLGINLNV
+175 IENVLGIPLNV
-187 YFGFRFSFYKVPQ
+187 YFGFRFSFYKIAQ

-217 VGDKVVASGT
+217 EGDQVVASGT
-227 GHVSKLMDSHKP
+227 GHVSKLIDSNKT
-239 IKYTVSKKNYYTQS
+239 IKYTVSKNNYYTQS
-253 ETITMTENTTRTIEL
+253 ETIKMTEDTTRTIEL
-268 VHKTG
+268 THKQN

-281 PSNSLVTFKVNGEV
+281 PSNSLVTLKVNGEV

-301 VQSYTAIDETTIEY
+301 VQSYTAVDETTIEY

-324 KTGSFTLAGKDTTI
+324 KTGSFTLDGKDTTI

-385 FRVESKQA
+385 FRAESKQT

-425 DYSGVARGG
+425 DYSGTARGG
-434 ENGGGNGAATYAGG
+434 ANGGGYGGATYAGG
-448 GGGYSAFA
+448 GGGYSALA
-456 VGTTTINEAN
+456 VGTTTIDEAN

-497 AGTLTSAT
+497 GGTLTSAT
-505 TTISIGTVF
+505 TTISIGNVF

-520 LNGAKEGSNGLGGTT
+520 LNGAKEGRNGLGGTT
-535 TSKANSKG
+535 TSTANSNG
-543 GKAGGLLLGGAGTGN
+543 GKAGGLLLGGAGNGN

-571 SGGAGTLATNQPGGA
+571 SAGPGTLATNQPGGA

-592 ISSKVTYSNLPS
+592 ISSKATYSNLPS

>member
-1 MKDMKHRLNGV
+1 MNDMKHRLNGV
-12 KKNKLIIFASIFTIA
+12 KKNKLIIFASIFAIA

-58 ITDVQCVKPN
+58 ITDVQCYKP
-68 TSSDTQGD
+68 TSGSGTQGD
-76 TSGNIFYPEF
+76 TSGNIFYPEY
-86 TKDAINGGLRLN
+86 TKDSINGGLRLN
-98 SVTTSM
+98 SVVTSM

-119 ITNIEKIRFTNTNMT
+119 ITNIERIRFSNPNMN

-142 NDTLIPAAN
+142 NETIIPAAN
-151 KSVLQLKIAFRSNVL
+151 KSVLKLKIAFRSNII
-166 SQIAGAIET
+166 SQISGLVET

-187 YFGFRFSFYKVPQ
+187 YFGFRFSFYKIPQ

-217 VGDKVVASGT
+217 VGDQVVASGT

-239 IKYTVSKKNYYTQS
+239 IKYTVSKKNYYTQT
-253 ETITMTENTTRTIEL
+253 ETITMTEDTTRTIEL
-268 VHKTG
+268 THKPD

-301 VQSYTAIDETTIEY
+301 VQSYTAVDETTIEY

-324 KTGSFTLAGKDTTI
+324 KTGSFTLDGKDTTI

-354 TDRKVA
+354 NDRKVA

-385 FRVESKQA
+385 FRAESKQT

-425 DYSGVARGG
+425 DYSGTARGG
-434 ENGGGNGAATYAGG
+434 ANGGGYGGATYAGG
-448 GGGYSAFA
+448 GGGYSALA
-456 VGTTTINEAN
+456 VGTTTIDEAN

-497 AGTLTSAT
+497 GGTLTSAT
-505 TTISIGTVF
+505 TTISIGNVF

-520 LNGAKEGSNGLGGTT
+520 LNGAKKGRNGLGGTT
-535 TSKANSKG
+535 TSTANSNG
-543 GKAGGLLLGGAGTGN
+543 GKAGGLLLGGAGNGN

-571 SGGAGTLATNQPGGA
+571 SAGPGTLATNQPGGA

-592 ISSKVTYSNLPS
+592 ISSKATYSNLPS

>member
-12 KKNKLIIFASIFTIA
+12 KKNKLIIFASIFAIA

-33 VGYAANSSSLA
+33 VGYAANSSTLA

-58 ITDVQCVKPN
+58 ITDVQCVKP
-68 TSSDTQGD
+68 SSGLDTQD
-76 TSGNIFYPEF
+76 TSGNIFYPEY
-86 TKDAINGGLRLN
+86 TKDSINGGLRLN
-98 SVTTSM
+98 STLTSM

-119 ITNIEKIRFTNTNMT
+119 ITNIEKIRFSNPNMN

-142 NDTLIPAAN
+142 NETIIPAAN
-151 KSVLQLKIAFRSNVL
+151 KSVLKLKIAFRPNII
-166 SQIAGAIET
+166 SQILGLAENI
-175 FIENVLGINLNV
+175 IENVLGIPLNV
-187 YFGFRFSFYKVPQ
+187 YFGFRFSFYKIAQ

-217 VGDKVVASGT
+217 EGDQVVASGT
-227 GHVSKLMDSHKP
+227 GHVSKLMDSNKP
-239 IKYTVSKKNYYTQS
+239 IKYTVSKKNYYTQT
-253 ETITMTENTTRTIEL
+253 ETITMTEDTTRTIEL
-268 VHKTG
+268 THKPD

-301 VQSYTAIDETTIEY
+301 VQSYTAVDETTIEY

-324 KTGSFTLAGKDTTI
+324 KTESFTLDGKDTTI

-354 TDRKVA
+354 NDRKVA

-385 FRVESKQA
+385 FRAESKQT

-425 DYSGVARGG
+425 DYSGTARGG
-434 ENGGGNGAATYAGG
+434 ANGGGYGGATYAGG
-448 GGGYSAFA
+448 GGGYSALA
-456 VGTTTINEAN
+456 VGTTTIDEAN

-497 AGTLTSAT
+497 GGTLTSAT
-505 TTISIGTVF
+505 TTISIGNVF

-520 LNGAKEGSNGLGGTT
+520 LNGAKEGRNGLGGTT
-535 TSKANSKG
+535 TSTANSNG
-543 GKAGGLLLGGAGTGN
+543 GKAGGLLLGGAGNGN

-571 SGGAGTLATNQPGGA
+571 SAGPGTLATNQPGGA

-592 ISSKVTYSNLPS
+592 ISSKATYSNLPS

>member
-12 KKNKLIIFASIFTIA
+12 KKNKLIIFASIFAIA

-33 VGYAANSSSLA
+33 VGYAANSSTLA

-58 ITDVQCVKPN
+58 ITDVQCVKP
-68 TSSDTQGD
+68 SSGLDTQD
-76 TSGNIFYPEF
+76 TSGNIFYPEY
-86 TKDAINGGLRLN
+86 TKDSINGGLRLN
-98 SVTTSM
+98 STLTSM

-119 ITNIEKIRFTNTNMT
+119 ITNIEQIRFSNPNMN

-142 NDTLIPAAN
+142 NETIIPAAN
-151 KSVLQLKIAFRSNVL
+151 KSVLKLKIAFRPNII
-166 SQIAGAIET
+166 SQISGLVET
-175 FIENVLGINLNV
+175 IIENVLGINLNV
-187 YFGFRFSFYKVPQ
+187 YFGFRFSFYKIPQ

-206 ATPEDALIVFE
+206 TTPEDALIVFE
-217 VGDKVVASGT
+217 VEDQVVASGT
-227 GHVSKLMDSHKP
+227 GHVSKLMDSNKP
-239 IKYTVSKKNYYTQS
+239 IKYTVSKKNYYTQT
-253 ETITMTENTTRTIEL
+253 ETITMTEDTTRTIEL
-268 VHKTG
+268 THKPD

-301 VQSYTAIDETTIEY
+301 VQSYTAVDETTIEY

-324 KTGSFTLAGKDTTI
+324 KTGSFTLDGKDTTI

-354 TDRKVA
+354 NDRKVA

-385 FRVESKQA
+385 FRAESKQT

-425 DYSGVARGG
+425 DYSGTARGG
-434 ENGGGNGAATYAGG
+434 ANGGGYGGATYAGG
-448 GGGYSAFA
+448 GGGYSALA
-456 VGTTTINEAN
+456 VGTTTIDEAN

-497 AGTLTSAT
+497 GGTLTSAT
-505 TTISIGTVF
+505 TTISIGNVF

-520 LNGAKEGSNGLGGTT
+520 LNGAKEGRNGLGGTT
-535 TSKANSKG
+535 TSTANSNG
-543 GKAGGLLLGGAGTGN
+543 GKAGGLLLGGAGNGN

-571 SGGAGTLATNQPGGA
+571 SAGPGTLSTNQPGGA

-592 ISSKVTYSNLPS
+592 ISSKATYSNLPS

>member
-12 KKNKLIIFASIFTIA
+12 KKNKLIIFASIFAIA

-33 VGYAANSSSLA
+33 VGYAANSSTLA

-58 ITDVQCVKPN
+58 ITDVQCVKP
-68 TSSDTQGD
+68 SSGLDTQD
-76 TSGNIFYPEF
+76 TSGNIFYPEY
-86 TKDAINGGLRLN
+86 TKDSINGGLRLN
-98 SVTTSM
+98 STLTSM

-119 ITNIEKIRFTNTNMT
+119 ITNIEQIRFSNPNMN

-142 NDTLIPAAN
+142 NETIIPAAN
-151 KSVLQLKIAFRSNVL
+151 KSVLKLKIAFRPNII
-166 SQIAGAIET
+166 SQISGLVET
-175 FIENVLGINLNV
+175 IIENVLGINLNV
-187 YFGFRFSFYKVPQ
+187 YFGFRFSFYKIPQ

-217 VGDKVVASGT
+217 IEDQVVASGT
-227 GHVSKLMDSHKP
+227 GHVSKLMDSNKP
-239 IKYTVSKKNYYTQS
+239 IKYTVSKKNYYTQT
-253 ETITMTENTTRTIEL
+253 ETITMTEDTTRTIEL
-268 VHKTG
+268 THKQD

-301 VQSYTAIDETTIEY
+301 VQSYTAVDETTIEY

-324 KTGSFTLAGKDTTI
+324 KTGSFTLDGKDTTI

-354 TDRKVA
+354 NDRKVA

-385 FRVESKQA
+385 FRAESKQT

-425 DYSGVARGG
+425 DLSGTARGG
-434 ENGGGNGAATYAGG
+434 ANGGGYGGATYAGG
-448 GGGYSAFA
+448 GGGYSALA
-456 VGTTTINEAN
+456 VGTTTIDEAN

-497 AGTLTSAT
+497 GGTLTSAT

-520 LNGAKEGSNGLGGTT
+520 LNGAKKGRNGLGGTT
-535 TSKANSKG
+535 TSTANSNG
-543 GKAGGLLLGGAGTGN
+543 GKAGGLLLGGAGNGN

-592 ISSKVTYSNLPS
+592 ISSKATYSNLPS

>member
-1 MKDMKHRLNGV
+1 MNDMKHRLNGV
-12 KKNKLIIFASIFTIA
+12 KKNKLIIFASIFAIA

-33 VGYAANSSSLA
+33 VGYAANSSTLA

-58 ITDVQCVKPN
+58 ITDVQCVKP
-68 TSSDTQGD
+68 SSGLDTQD
-76 TSGNIFYPEF
+76 TSGNIFYPEY
-86 TKDAINGGLRLN
+86 TKDSINGGIRLN
-98 SVTTSM
+98 STLTSM

-119 ITNIEKIRFTNTNMT
+119 ITNIEKIRFSNPNMN

-142 NDTLIPAAN
+142 NETIIPAAN
-151 KSVLQLKIAFRSNVL
+151 KSVLKLKIAFRPNII
-166 SQIAGAIET
+166 SQILGLAENI
-175 FIENVLGINLNV
+175 IENVLGIQLNV
-187 YFGFRFSFYKVPQ
+187 YFGFRFSFYKIAQ

-217 VGDKVVASGT
+217 EGDQVVASGT
-227 GHVSKLMDSHKP
+227 GHVSKLIDSNKI
-239 IKYTVSKKNYYTQS
+239 IKYTVSKNNYYTQS
-253 ETITMTENTTRTIEL
+253 ETITMTEDTTRTIEL
-268 VHKTG
+268 TYKQD

-281 PSNSLVTFKVNGEV
+281 PSNSLVTLKVNGEV

-301 VQSYTAIDETTIEY
+301 VQSYTAVDETTIEY

-324 KTGSFTLAGKDTTI
+324 KTGSFTLDGKDTTI

-354 TDRKVA
+354 NDRKVA

-385 FRVESKQA
+385 FRAESKQT

-425 DYSGVARGG
+425 DYSGTARGG
-434 ENGGGNGAATYAGG
+434 ANGGGNGAATYAGG
-448 GGGYSAFA
+448 GGGYSALA
-456 VGTTTINEAN
+456 VGTTTIDEAN

-497 AGTLTSAT
+497 GGTLTSAT
-505 TTISIGTVF
+505 TTISIGNVF

-520 LNGAKEGSNGLGGTT
+520 LNGAKEGRNGLGGTT
-535 TSKANSKG
+535 TSTANSNG
-543 GKAGGLLLGGAGTGN
+543 GNAGGLLLGGAGKGN

-571 SGGAGTLATNQPGGA
+571 SAGPGTLATNQPGGA

-592 ISSKVTYSNLPS
+592 ISSKATYSNLPS

>member
-1 MKDMKHRLNGV
+1 
-12 KKNKLIIFASIFTIA
+12 
-27 CISLLS
+27 
-33 VGYAANSSSLA
+33 
-44 FDGSAFARAEGDVR
+44 
-58 ITDVQCVKPN
+58 
-68 TSSDTQGD
+68 
-76 TSGNIFYPEF
+76 
-86 TKDAINGGLRLN
+86 
-98 SVTTSM
+98 
-104 VCNIEVTN
+104 
-112 LSSYNVL
+112 
-119 ITNIEKIRFTNTNMT
+119 MT

-142 NDTLIPAAN
+142 NETIIPAAN
-151 KSVLQLKIAFRSNVL
+151 KSVLKLKISFRSNII
-166 SQIAGAIET
+166 SQILGLAENI
-175 FIENVLGINLNV
+175 IENVLGIPLNV
-187 YFGFRFSFYKVPQ
+187 YFGFRFSFYKIAQ

-217 VGDKVVASGT
+217 EGDQVVASGT
-227 GHVSKLMDSHKP
+227 GHVSKLMDSNKP

-253 ETITMTENTTRTIEL
+253 ETITMTEDTTRTIEL
-268 VHKTG
+268 THKPD

-301 VQSYTAIDETTIEY
+301 VQSYTAVDETTIEY

-324 KTGSFTLAGKDTTI
+324 KTGSFTLDGKDTTI
-338 DVSLDLMPW
+338 DVSLDEMPW

-354 TDRKVA
+354 TNRKVA

-385 FRVESKQA
+385 FRAESKQT

-425 DYSGVARGG
+425 DYSGTARGG
-434 ENGGGNGAATYAGG
+434 ANGGGNGAATYAGG
-448 GGGYSAFA
+448 GGGYSALA
-456 VGTTTINEAN
+456 VGTTTIDEAN

-497 AGTLTSAT
+497 GGTLTSAT
-505 TTISIGTVF
+505 TTISIGNVF

-520 LNGAKEGSNGLGGTT
+520 LNGAKEGRNGLGGTT
-535 TSKANSKG
+535 TSTANSNG
-543 GKAGGLLLGGAGTGN
+543 GKAGGLLLGGAGNGN

-571 SGGAGTLATNQPGGA
+571 SGGAGTLSSNQPGGA

-592 ISSKVTYSNLPS
+592 ISSKATYSNLPS

>member
-12 KKNKLIIFASIFTIA
+12 KKNKLIIFASIFAIA

-33 VGYAANSSSLA
+33 VGYAANSSTLA

-58 ITDVQCVKPN
+58 ITDVQCVKP
-68 TSSDTQGD
+68 SSGLDTQD
-76 TSGNIFYPEF
+76 TSGNIFYPEY
-86 TKDAINGGLRLN
+86 TKDSINGGLRLN
-98 SVTTSM
+98 STLTSM

-119 ITNIEKIRFTNTNMT
+119 ITNIEQIRFSNPNMN

-142 NDTLIPAAN
+142 NETIIPAAN
-151 KSVLQLKIAFRSNVL
+151 KSVLKLKIAFRPNII
-166 SQIAGAIET
+166 SQILGLAET
-175 FIENVLGINLNV
+175 IIENVLGINLNV
-187 YFGFRFSFYKVPQ
+187 YFGFRFSFYKIPQ

-217 VGDKVVASGT
+217 VEDQVVASGT
-227 GHVSKLMDSHKP
+227 GHVSKLMDSNKP

-253 ETITMTENTTRTIEL
+253 ETITMTEDTTRTIEL
-268 VHKTG
+268 THKPD

-301 VQSYTAIDETTIEY
+301 VQSYTAVDETTIEY

-324 KTGSFTLAGKDTTI
+324 KTGSFTLDGKDTTI

-385 FRVESKQA
+385 FRAESKQT

-425 DYSGVARGG
+425 DYSGTARGG
-434 ENGGGNGAATYAGG
+434 ANGGGYGGATYAGG
-448 GGGYSAFA
+448 GGGYSALA
-456 VGTTTINEAN
+456 VGTTTIDEAN

-497 AGTLTSAT
+497 GGTLTSAT

-520 LNGAKEGSNGLGGTT
+520 LNGAKKGRNGLGGTT
-535 TSKANSKG
+535 TSTANSNG
-543 GKAGGLLLGGAGTGN
+543 GKAGGLLLGGAGNGN

-571 SGGAGTLATNQPGGA
+571 SAGPGTLATNQPGGA

-592 ISSKVTYSNLPS
+592 ISSKATYSNLPS

>member
-1 MKDMKHRLNGV
+1 MKDMKHILNGV
-12 KKNKLIIFASIFTIA
+12 KKNKLIIFASIFAIA

-33 VGYAANSSSLA
+33 VGYAANSSTLA

-58 ITDVQCVKPN
+58 ITDVQCVKP
-68 TSSDTQGD
+68 SSGLDTQD
-76 TSGNIFYPEF
+76 TSGNIFYPEY
-86 TKDAINGGLRLN
+86 TKDSINGGLRLN
-98 SVTTSM
+98 STLTSM

-119 ITNIEKIRFTNTNMT
+119 ITNIEQIRFSNPNMN

-142 NDTLIPAAN
+142 NETIIPAAN
-151 KSVLQLKIAFRSNVL
+151 KSVLKLKIAFRPNII
-166 SQIAGAIET
+166 SQISGLVET
-175 FIENVLGINLNV
+175 IIENVLGINLNV
-187 YFGFRFSFYKVPQ
+187 YFGFRFSFYKIPQ

-206 ATPEDALIVFE
+206 TTPEDALIVFE
-217 VGDKVVASGT
+217 VEDQVVASGT
-227 GHVSKLMDSHKP
+227 GHVSKLMDSNKP
-239 IKYTVSKKNYYTQS
+239 IKYTVSKKNYYTQT
-253 ETITMTENTTRTIEL
+253 ETITMTEDTTRTIEL
-268 VHKTG
+268 THKPD

-301 VQSYTAIDETTIEY
+301 VQSYTAVDETTIEY

-324 KTGSFTLAGKDTTI
+324 KTGSFTLDGKDTTI

-354 TDRKVA
+354 NDRKVA

-385 FRVESKQA
+385 FRAESKQT

-425 DYSGVARGG
+425 DYSGTARGG
-434 ENGGGNGAATYAGG
+434 ANGGGNGAATYAGG
-448 GGGYSAFA
+448 GGGYSALA
-456 VGTTTINEAN
+456 VGTTTIDEAN

-497 AGTLTSAT
+497 GGTLTSAT
-505 TTISIGTVF
+505 TTISIGNVF

-520 LNGAKEGSNGLGGTT
+520 LNGAKEGRNGLGGTT
-535 TSKANSKG
+535 TSTANSNG
-543 GKAGGLLLGGAGTGN
+543 GKAGGLLLGGAGNGN

-571 SGGAGTLATNQPGGA
+571 SGGAGTLSTNQPGGA

-592 ISSKVTYSNLPS
+592 ISSKATYSNLPS

>member
-1 MKDMKHRLNGV
+1 MKHRLNGV
-12 KKNKLIIFASIFTIA
+12 KKNKLIIFACIFAIA

-58 ITDVQCVKPN
+58 ITDVHCVKPSE
-68 TSSDTQGD
+68 SSTLEDS
-76 TSGNIFYPEF
+76 SGNIFYPEF

-98 SVTTSM
+98 SATTKM

-119 ITNIEKIRFTNTNMT
+119 VTNIEKIRFTNINME
-134 YSFENVVV
+134 YSFDNLKV
-142 NDTLIPAAN
+142 NETKIPAAD
-151 KSVLQLKIAFRSNVL
+151 KSVFSLTIAFRSNII
-166 SQIAGAIET
+166 SQISGMVET
-175 FIENVLGINLNV
+175 FIENILGINLNV

-217 VGDKVVASGT
+217 IGDQVVASGT
-227 GHVSKLMDSHKP
+227 GHVSKLMDSNKP

-253 ETITMTENTTRTIEL
+253 ETITMTEDTTRTIEL
-268 VHKTG
+268 AHKPG

-324 KTGSFTLAGKDTTI
+324 KTESFTLAGKDTTI
-338 DVSLDLMPW
+338 DVSLELMPW

-385 FRVESKQA
+385 FRAESKKA

-434 ENGGGNGAATYAGG
+434 ANGGGYGAATYAGG
-448 GGGYSAFA
+448 G
-456 VGTTTINEAN
+456 
-466 INSGNV
+466 
-472 LMIVAGG
+472 
-479 GGAGGSSLVAGKP
+479 
-492 GDGGN
+492 
-497 AGTLTSAT
+497 
-505 TTISIGTVF
+505 
-514 HGADGT
+514 
-520 LNGAKEGSNGLGGTT
+520 
-535 TSKANSKG
+535 
-543 GKAGGLLLGGAGTGN
+543 
-558 GGGGGAGYYGGSG
+558 
-571 SGGAGTLATNQPGGA
+571 GTLATNQPGGA

-592 ISSKVTYSNLPS
+592 ISTKATYSNLPS

>member
-12 KKNKLIIFASIFTIA
+12 KKNKLIIFASIFAIA

-33 VGYAANSSSLA
+33 VGYAANSSTLA

-58 ITDVQCVKPN
+58 ITDVQCNKP
-68 TSSDTQGD
+68 TSGSGTQGD
-76 TSGNIFYPEF
+76 TSGNIFYPEY
-86 TKDAINGGLRLN
+86 TKDSINGGLRLN
-98 SVTTSM
+98 SVVTSM

-119 ITNIEKIRFTNTNMT
+119 ITNIEKIRFSNPNMN

-142 NDTLIPAAN
+142 NETIIPAAN
-151 KSVLQLKIAFRSNVL
+151 KSVLKLKIAFRPNII
-166 SQIAGAIET
+166 SQISGLIET

-187 YFGFRFSFYKVPQ
+187 YFGFRFSFYKIPQ

-217 VGDKVVASGT
+217 VGDQVVASGT

-239 IKYTVSKKNYYTQS
+239 IKYTVSKKNYYTQT
-253 ETITMTENTTRTIEL
+253 ETITMTEDTTRTIEL
-268 VHKTG
+268 THKPD

-301 VQSYTAIDETTIEY
+301 VQSYTAVDETTIEY

-324 KTGSFTLAGKDTTI
+324 KTESFTLDGKDTTI

-354 TDRKVA
+354 NDRKVA

-385 FRVESKQA
+385 FRAESKQT

-425 DYSGVARGG
+425 DYSGTARGG
-434 ENGGGNGAATYAGG
+434 ANGGGYGGATYAGG
-448 GGGYSAFA
+448 GGGYSALA
-456 VGTTTINEAN
+456 VGTTTIDEAN

-497 AGTLTSAT
+497 GGTLTSAT

-520 LNGAKEGSNGLGGTT
+520 LNGAKKGRNGLGGTT
-535 TSKANSKG
+535 TSTANSNG
-543 GKAGGLLLGGAGTGN
+543 GKAGGLLLGGDGNGN

-571 SGGAGTLATNQPGGA
+571 SAGPGTLSTNQPGGA

-592 ISSKVTYSNLPS
+592 ISSKATYSNLPS